1 MQHERKLWEGIDIQ
15 IIVQHEQTRSSKIS
29 GGFMW
34 REITGV
40 NQLENLFLIQFD
52 YLCSH
57 RFLTDHCWTVAKI
70 YRGIELDEIVN
81 REDNLPLHID
91 ELRNAI
97 FDVTNALV
105 NSYSYSI

>member
-52 YLCSH
+52 YLS
-57 RFLTDHCWTVAKI
+57 
-70 YRGIELDEIVN
+70 
-81 REDNLPLHID
+81 
-91 ELRNAI
+91 
-97 FDVTNALV
+97 
-105 NSYSYSI
+105 